1 MYKYP
6 RVPNCREVIVWM
18 AVSALLL
25 LAPSAVFASTYRVL
39 GESDVP
45 YSTIPGT
52 KFGTLEEAQQACD
65 ALSSCKAYNSLGELK
80 SCAGCELGSN
90 W

>member
-1 MYKYP
+1 
-6 RVPNCREVIVWM
+6 M
-18 AVSALLL
+18 AVSVSALLLL

-52 KFGTLEEAQQACD
+52 KFGTLEETQQACD

-80 SCAGCELGSN
+80 LCAGCELGSN